1 MQLKETFQK
10 VKRASK
16 SLALLSDQQRN
27 DILLAVADAIIQN
40 KVRILEANAK
50 DLAKMEKSN
59 PLYDRLQLTESRL
72 EGIAADMRNV
82 ATLPSPLGHITKQK
96 TLPNGLR
103 LCRVSVPF
111 GVIGMIYE
119 ARPNVTFDVFS
130 LCFKSGNACVLKGGK
145 DADESN
151 RVAVA
156 IIHEVLEKAQA
167 NYQLSARPKDAC
179 YQRDARIFNCQLT
192 DAVALLPATHEATG
206 EMLNAVGYVDLCIP
220 RGGRKLIDFVRD
232 TARVPV
238 IETGAGVVNTYFDKD
253 GDLEMGKAIINNAK
267 TRRVSV
273 CNALDCLL
281 IHQDRLNDLTT
292 LVAPLLTHNPPV
304 TLYCDEKS
312 YNALR
317 NSSLPSTEGT
327 AAANSSF
334 FILHSSFIKPATDES
349 FGTEFMDYKMA
360 IKTVGSLEEALEHID
375 NNGSGHSEAIVT
387 MNEQAARQF
396 QAHVDAACVYW
407 NAPTSFTDGA
417 QFGLGAEIGIST
429 QKLGP
434 RGPMALEEITTYKWL
449 IEGEGQTRP

>member
-1 MQLKETFQK
+1 MQLKETFER

-16 SLALLSDQQRN
+16 GLALLSDEQRN
-27 DILLAVADAIIQN
+27 EILHAVADAIVGN
-40 KVRILEANAK
+40 KTRILDANAQ
-50 DLAKMEKSN
+50 DLAKMDKEN
-59 PLYDRLQLTESRL
+59 PLYDRLQLTDSRL
-72 EGIAADMRNV
+72 EGIASDMRNV

-145 DADESN
+145 DADCSN
-151 RVAVA
+151 REEVAL
-156 IIHEVLEKAQA
+156 IHEILEK
-167 NYQLSARPKDAC
+167 YGVSKDV
-179 YQRDARIFNCQLT
+179 
-192 DAVALLPATHEATG
+192 VALLPATHEATG

-232 TARVPV
+232 TARIPV
-238 IETGAGVVNTYFDKD
+238 IETGAGVVHIYFDKD
-253 GDLEMGKAIINNAK
+253 GDLEKGKAIINNAK

-273 CNALDCLL
+273 CNALDTLL
-281 IHQDRLNDLTT
+281 VHKDREGELDEL
-292 LVAPLLTHNPPV
+292 LAPMKGKV
-304 TLYCDEKS
+304 E
-312 YNALR
+312 
-317 NSSLPSTEGT
+317 
-327 AAANSSF
+327 F
-334 FILHSSFIKPATDES
+334 FFNDES
-349 FGTEFMDYKMA
+349 RYDTEFMDYKMNV
-360 IKTVGSLEEALEHID
+360 ITVDSLEQALDHID
-375 NNGSGHSEAIVT
+375 QHGSGHSEAIIT
-387 MNEQAARQF
+387 ENETAARKF

-449 IEGEGQTRP
+449 IEGEGQVRS

>member
-1 MQLKETFQK
+1 MELKATFEK

-16 SLALLSDQQRN
+16 SLALLSDEQRN
-27 DILLAVADAIIQN
+27 EILQAVADTIITNQE
-40 KVRILEANAK
+40 RILKANAE
-50 DLAKMEKSN
+50 DLAKMSKEN
-59 PLYDRLQLTESRL
+59 PLYDRLQLTGSRL
-72 EGIAADMRNV
+72 EGIASDMRNV

-145 DADESN
+145 DADCSN
-151 RVAVA
+151 REEVAL
-156 IIHEVLEKAQA
+156 IHEVLEK
-167 NYQLSARPKDAC
+167 YGVSPDV
-179 YQRDARIFNCQLT
+179 
-192 DAVALLPATHEATG
+192 VALLPATHEATG

-232 TARVPV
+232 TARIPV

-273 CNALDCLL
+273 CNALDCLI
-281 IHQDRLNDLTT
+281 IHENRLGDLSALCEKMAEKQVTIYADDKAYAALDGKYPYLEHATT
-292 LVAPLLTHNPPV
+292 
-304 TLYCDEKS
+304 D
-312 YNALR
+312 
-317 NSSLPSTEGT
+317 
-327 AAANSSF
+327 
-334 FILHSSFIKPATDES
+334 S
-349 FGTEFMDYKMA
+349 FGTEFMDYKLA
-360 IKTVGSLEEALEHID
+360 IKTVSSLDEALDHID
-375 NNGSGHSEAIVT
+375 ANGSGHSESIIT
-387 MNEQAARQF
+387 MNEATARKF
-396 QAHVDAACVYW
+396 QAHVDAACIYW

-434 RGPMALEEITTYKWL
+434 RGPMALEEICTYKWL

>member
-1 MQLKETFQK
+1 MQLQETFKQ

-16 SLALLSDQQRN
+16 LLALLSDEQRN
-27 DILLAVADAIIQN
+27 EILLAVADAIVNQ
-40 KVRILEANAK
+40 KERILKANAE
-50 DLAKMEKSN
+50 DLAKMSKDN

-72 EGIAADMRNV
+72 EGIASDMRNV

-145 DADESN
+145 DADSSN
-151 RVAVA
+151 REEVAL
-156 IIHEVLEKAQA
+156 IHEVLEQ
-167 NYQLSARPKDAC
+167 YGVDKDV
-179 YQRDARIFNCQLT
+179 
-192 DAVALLPATHEATG
+192 VALLPATHEATG

-232 TARVPV
+232 TARIPV

-253 GDLEMGKAIINNAK
+253 GDLEMGRAIINNAK

-281 IHQDRLNDLTT
+281 IHQDRLNDLDS
-292 LVAPLLTHNPPV
+292 LVSPMA
-304 TLYCDEKS
+304 EKHVII
-312 YNALR
+312 YADIQAY
-317 NSSLPSTEGT
+317 T
-327 AAANSSF
+327 A
-334 FILHSSFIKPATDES
+334 IDGKYPYLEHATADS
-349 FGTEFMDYKMA
+349 FGTEFMDYKLA
-360 IKTVGSLEEALEHID
+360 IKTVSSLDEALTHID
-375 NNGSGHSEAIVT
+375 ENGSGHSEAIVT
-387 MNEQAARQF
+387 MNEQTAHKF

-434 RGPMALEEITTYKWL
+434 RGPMALEEICTYKWL
-449 IEGEGQTRP
+449 IEGEGQTRA

>member
-1 MQLKETFQK
+1 MQLKDTFEK

-16 SLALLSDQQRN
+16 SLALLSDEQRN
-27 DILLAVADAIIQN
+27 TILLAVADAIINN
-40 KVRILEANAK
+40 KERILKANNE
-50 DLAKMEKSN
+50 DLAKMSKDN

-72 EGIAADMRNV
+72 EGIASDMRNV

-151 RVAVA
+151 REEVAL
-156 IIHEVLEKAQA
+156 IHEVLEQ
-167 NYQLSARPKDAC
+167 YGVSSDV
-179 YQRDARIFNCQLT
+179 
-192 DAVALLPATHEATG
+192 VALLPATHEATG

-232 TARVPV
+232 NARIPV
-238 IETGAGVVNTYFDKD
+238 IETGAGVVHIYFDKD

-273 CNALDCLL
+273 CNALDTLL
-281 IHQDRLNDLTT
+281 IHKDREGDLDELLAPMEGKVEFFFNDEDR
-292 LVAPLLTHNPPV
+292 
-304 TLYCDEKS
+304 YD
-312 YNALR
+312 
-317 NSSLPSTEGT
+317 
-327 AAANSSF
+327 
-334 FILHSSFIKPATDES
+334 
-349 FGTEFMDYKMA
+349 TEFMDYKMNVV
-360 IKTVGSLEEALEHID
+360 TVNSLEEALDHID
-375 NNGSGHSEAIVT
+375 RHGSGHSEAIIT
-387 MNEQAARQF
+387 QDEATARKF

-434 RGPMALEEITTYKWL
+434 RGPMALEEICTYKWL
-449 IEGEGQTRP
+449 IEGEGQIRS